1 MIVSAEPVVIVDHD
15 ARWFEAF
22 DEAAAELRDALRRWV
37 VEIEHIGSTAVV
49 GLAAKPVIDI
59 QVGVVSLDVSHQIV
73 AAVEALGY
81 VYVPDFEREL
91 PNRRYFRRT
100 SPIGVTTHHVHLVE
114 RTDHEWW
121 DRHIRFRDW
130 LRAHPDDRDRYAAL
144 KRSLATEH
152 LDDRDGYTEAKSA
165 FIASVVERANN
176 AS

>member
-1 MIVSAEPVVIVDHD
+1 MIVDHD

-22 DEAAAELRDALRRWV
+22 NEAAAELRDALRCWV

-49 GLAAKPVIDI
+49 GLAAKPIIDI

-130 LRAHPDDRDRYAAL
+130 LRVHPDDRDRYAAL

-152 LDDRDGYTEAKSA
+152 RDDRDGYTEAKSA